1 VPSADPDKST
11 PRRIGDQH
19 DLPIFR
25 RTGEEVV
32 HRGWVI
38 TVTNAEF
45 VDPDGVPFER
55 DIIHHPGAVAVVA
68 VTDAPAVVLVH
79 QYRPAV
85 DRWLYEVPA
94 GTRDV
99 HGEPVEETAR
109 RELAEEAG
117 YAASE
122 LTLLTRCLITPG
134 FCDEYSSVFLARGLT
149 EVTTDRQGAEERFM
163 RVVEVPIDQFD
174 ELVDDGIII
183 DATTI
188 LGVALARR
196 RMNGGEPTVS
206 PTP

>member
-1 VPSADPDKST
+1 MSGGFVARSE
-11 PRRIGDQH
+11 H
-19 DLPIFR
+19 
-25 RTGEEVV
+25 EVFSG
-32 HRGWVI
+32 HRL
-38 TVTNAEF
+38 TVTRAEF
-45 VDPDGVPFER
+45 SDPDGQPFER
-55 DIIHHPGAVAVVA
+55 EVVRSLAAVAVVA
-68 VTDAPAVVLVH
+68 IDDDGAAVLVR
-79 QYRPAV
+79 QFRPAV
-85 DRWLYEVPA
+85 GTLVLEVVA
-94 GTRDV
+94 GTCDV
-99 HGEPVEETAR
+99 EGEPLEATAR

-174 ELVDDGIII
+174 ELVDDGTII

-196 RMNGGEPTVS
+196 RMDGGEPMVS